1 MWFARP
7 GGLINKPAL
16 LVWDMFCAHL
26 TDTIKL
32 KPKKRKTN
40 QAVIPWGCTSVLK
53 SLDVCLN
60 KPIKVKKPSN

>member
-40 QAVIPWGCTSVLK
+40 QAVIPWGFT
-53 SLDVCLN
+53 
-60 KPIKVKKPSN
+60 